1 MGINKYFF
9 FDYFVL
15 NVNLSNVIIDFF
27 IAASIAFILI
37 VIIASYLRFQDIV
50 DSLKISNSSD
60 NDIKVDNLIRIK
72 LADEISKSLR
82 KKISFSILRIKLNF
96 FALDD
101 FYFFH

>member
-9 FDYFVL
+9 FDYLVL
-15 NVNLSNVIIDFF
+15 NVNFSNVIIDFF

-60 NDIKVDNLIRIK
+60 NDIKADNLIRIK

-82 KKISFSILRIKLNF
+82 KKLILNS
-96 FALDD
+96 
-101 FYFFH
+101 